1 MQATLSIDASP
12 GQKAAL
18 KCKVEGA
25 DEVLICSLREGGQES
40 TNLDLILDGYTE
52 FSLASKPKS
61 ANVSI
66 HLAGY
71 LIAETDEE
79 EEEDREE
86 EDGTCCGLDH
96 DHDHHHSLQGQY
108 KVSSKNFNGPMHMS
122 LHSPSR

>member
-1 MQATLSIDASP
+1 MLQATLSIDASP

-71 LIAETDEE
+71 LISETDEE
-79 EEEDREE
+79 QEEEQG

-96 DHDHHHSLQGQY
+96 DHHTHHHTLQGQ
-108 KVSSKNFNGPMHMS
+108 SKI
-122 LHSPSR
+122 